1 METLQPVGS
10 LPCQRRDQAMKLS
23 LLITV
28 SAALAGIVWFSVNVD
43 ERDQLTQLSSELQDK
58 SITLVDSD
66 STPPQRQSST
76 QKSKSKSDNM
86 PTETQ
91 DLAERLNRS
100 KGRALKVEIETFG
113 TPVCPSLIAN
123 SNLMN

>member
-1 METLQPVGS
+1 
-10 LPCQRRDQAMKLS
+10 MKLS

-28 SAALAGIVWFSVNVD
+28 SAVLAGIVWFSVNVD

-66 STPPQRQSST
+66 STPPLRQSST
-76 QKSKSKSDNM
+76 QKSNSKSDNM

-100 KGRALKVEIETFG
+100 KGRALKAEIETFWH
-113 TPVCPSLIAN
+113 TCMSEP
-123 SNLMN
+123 